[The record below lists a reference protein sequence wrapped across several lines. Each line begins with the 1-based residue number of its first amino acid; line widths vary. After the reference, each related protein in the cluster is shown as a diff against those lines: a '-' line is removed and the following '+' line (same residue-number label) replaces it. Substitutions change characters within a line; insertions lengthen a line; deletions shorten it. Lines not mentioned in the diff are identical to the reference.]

1 MTGKKPRTSVIVPV
15 FNEERT
21 LEAVIDRV
29 RATGAVD
36 EIVAVDDGSSDRS
49 PQILAALATSGVPH
63 VTVVRHEKNLGKGA
77 AVRTGFARVT
87 GDVVVVQDAD
97 LELDPAEFPTL
108 FAPIVEGRADV
119 VFGIRFAKGRGATP
133 WAGYIGNKGFSILA
147 SVLFLRRLN
156 DVLTCYRAM
165 RTDVARRIEP
175 RSTGFGMDAEQG
187 CRAIRDGFR
196 IAQVPV
202 TYTPRTKGEGKKLRF
217 SASFA
222 VLAAILSVRFG
233 G

>member
-1 MTGKKPRTSVIVPV
+1 MARTSVIVPV

-21 LEAVIDRV
+21 LEAVIDRI
-29 RATGAVD
+29 RSTGAVD

-49 PQILAALATSGVPH
+49 PEILARLATSGVPAL
-63 VTVVRHEKNLGKGA
+63 TIVRHERNGGKGA

-97 LELDPAEFPTL
+97 LELDPGEFPKL
-108 FAPIVEGRADV
+108 FAPLLEDRADV
-119 VFGIRFAKGRGATP
+119 VFGVRFASGRGATP
-133 WAGYIGNKGFSILA
+133 WIGYLGNKAFCVFA
-147 SVLFLRRLN
+147 SVLFLTPLN

-187 CRAIRDGFR
+187 CRAIRAGCR

-217 SASFA
+217 SASLE
-222 VLAAILSVRFG
+222 VLLAILRVRFG

>member
-1 MTGKKPRTSVIVPV
+1 MGKASVIVPV

-21 LEAVIDRV
+21 LGAVIERI

-36 EIVAVDDGSSDRS
+36 EIVAVDDGSTDGS
-49 PQILAALATSGVPH
+49 PAILAALATSGVPH
-63 VTVVRHEKNLGKGA
+63 VVVVRHEKNSGKGA
-77 AVRTGFARVT
+77 AVRTGFSRVT

-97 LELDPAEFPTL
+97 LELDPGEFPRL
-108 FAPIVEGRADV
+108 FAPIFEGRADV
-119 VFGIRFAKGRGATP
+119 VFGVRFARGRGATP
-133 WAGYIGNKGFSILA
+133 WLGYLGNKGFSILA

-187 CRAIRDGFR
+187 CRAILGGFR

-202 TYTPRTKGEGKKLRF
+202 TYTPRSKGEGKKLRF
-217 SASFA
+217 SASFE
-222 VLAAILSVRFG
+222 VLLAILRVRFG

>member
-1 MTGKKPRTSVIVPV
+1 MPGPATKTSVIVPV

-21 LEAVIDRV
+21 LEAVIDRI

-63 VTVVRHEKNLGKGA
+63 VTVVRHEKNSGKGA

-108 FAPIVEGRADV
+108 FAPILDGRADV
-119 VFGIRFAKGRGATP
+119 VFGVRFSKGRGATP
-133 WAGYIGNKGFSILA
+133 WAGYLGNKAFTVLA

-165 RTDVARRIEP
+165 RTDVARQVEP

-187 CRAIRDGFR
+187 CRAIRGGWR

-202 TYTPRTKGEGKKLRF
+202 TYTPRTKDQGKKLRF
-217 SASFA
+217 SASFE
-222 VLAAILSVRFG
+222 VLAAILRVRFG